1 MGSLFSPPRAPSAP
15 PPPPPA
21 PAPVMPEEL
30 DAAETRAMKEAREKQ
45 KKAALLAAG
54 RSGTVL
60 AERGTPAPTAQKT
73 LLGQ

>member
-1 MGSLFSPPRAPSAP
+1 
-15 PPPPPA
+15 
-21 PAPVMPEEL
+21 MPEEL